1 MRIRTVELKGN
12 KGGYVGSTV
21 EIATARPNGSDEF
34 FRSNNPRNTPA
45 GKAEPLGETVNDE
58 DVIFVYVFDVVS
70 RGDDGAI
77 AIGGVVVTLT
87 NQSGTFLI

>member
-1 MRIRTVELKGN
+1 MRIRTVELKGS

-21 EIATARPNGSDEF
+21 EVAAARPNGFDEF
-34 FRSNNPRNTPA
+34 FGSNNPRNTPA

-58 DVIFVYVFDVVS
+58 DVIFVYVFDVVG

-87 NQSGTFLI
+87 NKLGTFFI